1 MVPWVLGL
9 GGIEHLTVPWVL
21 GLGAEW
27 HRASHGPVGP
37 GSGCWVAGLS
47 AWGLT
52 VCCPGST
59 CRTLLRASFRR
70 VWVVGRIQFL
80 GLKD

>member
-47 AWGLT
+47 AWGSLSA
-52 VCCPGST
+52 VQDQLAAPS
-59 CRTLLRASFRR
+59 
-70 VWVVGRIQFL
+70 
-80 GLKD
+80 